1 MLMENKSTD
10 KKHQSGRANGL
21 LTAILLASLIY
32 MATVQVKAWWAG
44 QSATKI
50 TPRAVTPRA
59 DLGED
64 EKSTIRLFEE
74 TSPSVVF
81 ITIIN
86 LRRDFFSTNIYK
98 IPAGTG
104 SGFIWDTAGHVVT
117 NYHVIRGADQAKITL
132 WDQSTWDAKLIGAE
146 PDKDLAVLKIQAPDE
161 RLKPIK
167 IGESKNLLVGQKA
180 YAIGNP
186 FGFDQTLTT
195 GVISALG
202 REIESVTRRPI
213 TGVIQTNAAIN
224 PGNSGGPLL
233 DSANRLIGINTAI
246 YSPTGSYAGIG
257 FAVPVDTVNRI
268 VPQLIEFGK
277 VIKPGLGINIAP
289 DSFVNGRLN
298 KSGVLILNIIEEG
311 GAEKAGLKPTTQ
323 SSNGRILLG
332 DLIKE
337 IDNKKVNDSSD
348 LFRLLDAK
356 SVGDKVKVTIERDGK
371 EKKIDVTLGALKE

>member
-1 MLMENKSTD
+1 MENYPEGNTYKSHRKNSIITFV
-10 KKHQSGRANGL
+10 L
-21 LTAILLASLIY
+21 LGAVIY
-32 MATVQVKAWWAG
+32 MATIQVKAWWSE
-44 QSATKI
+44 QSTTKV
-50 TPRAVTPRA
+50 TPRAVTPRG

-64 EKSTIRLFEE
+64 EKATIKLFEE

-81 ITIIN
+81 ITTIN

-98 IPAGTG
+98 MPAGTG
-104 SGFIWDTAGHVVT
+104 SGFIWDSDGHIVT
-117 NYHVIRGADQAKITL
+117 NYHVIKGADEAQITL
-132 WDQSTWDAKLIGAE
+132 WDQSTWDAKLVGVE
-146 PDKDLAVLKIQAPDE
+146 PDKDLAVLKIKAPDD

-180 YAIGNP
+180 FAIGNP

-233 DSANRLIGINTAI
+233 DSAYRLIGINTAI

-257 FAVPVDTVNRI
+257 FAVPVDTINRI
-268 VPQLIEFGK
+268 VPQLIEYGK

-289 DSFVNGRLN
+289 DSFVSTRLN
-298 KSGVLILNIIEEG
+298 TSGVLILNVIEGG
-311 GAEKAGLKPTTQ
+311 GAEKAGLKATTQ
-323 SSNGRILLG
+323 SANGKISLG
-332 DLIKE
+332 DI
-337 IDNKKVNDSSD
+337 IKKVEGKNVEDSSD
-348 LFRLLDAK
+348 LFRILDAK
-356 SVGDKVKVTIERDGK
+356 VVGDTVNVAVDRDGK
-371 EKKIDVTLGALKE
+371 DLNFEVTLGALTQ

>member
-1 MLMENKSTD
+1 MENYPEGNTYKSHRKNSIITIV
-10 KKHQSGRANGL
+10 L
-21 LTAILLASLIY
+21 LGAVIY
-32 MATVQVKAWWAG
+32 MATIQVKAWWSE
-44 QSATKI
+44 QSATKV
-50 TPRAVTPRA
+50 TPRAVTPRG

-64 EKSTIRLFEE
+64 EKATIKLFEE

-81 ITIIN
+81 ITTIN

-98 IPAGTG
+98 MPAGTG
-104 SGFIWDTAGHVVT
+104 SGFIWDSDGHIVT
-117 NYHVIRGADQAKITL
+117 NYHVIKGADEAQITL
-132 WDQSTWDAKLIGAE
+132 WDQSTWDAKLVGVE
-146 PDKDLAVLKIQAPDE
+146 PDKDLAVLKIKAPDD

-180 YAIGNP
+180 FAIGNP

-233 DSANRLIGINTAI
+233 DSAYRLIGINTAI

-257 FAVPVDTVNRI
+257 FAVPVDTINRI
-268 VPQLIEFGK
+268 VPQLIEYGK

-289 DSFVNGRLN
+289 DSFVSTRLN
-298 KSGVLILNIIEEG
+298 TTGVLILNVIEGG
-311 GAEKAGLKPTTQ
+311 GAEKAGLKATTQ
-323 SSNGRILLG
+323 SANGKISLG
-332 DLIKE
+332 DI
-337 IDNKKVNDSSD
+337 IKKVEGKNVEDSSD
-348 LFRLLDAK
+348 LFRILDAK
-356 SVGDKVKVTIERDGK
+356 VVGDTVNVTIDRDGK
-371 EKKIDVTLGALKE
+371 DLNFEVTLGALTQ

>member
-1 MLMENKSTD
+1 MENYPEGNTYKSHRKNSIITFV
-10 KKHQSGRANGL
+10 L
-21 LTAILLASLIY
+21 LGAVIY
-32 MATVQVKAWWAG
+32 MATIQVKAWWSE
-44 QSATKI
+44 QSATKV
-50 TPRAVTPRA
+50 TPRAVTPRG

-64 EKSTIRLFEE
+64 EKATIKLFEE

-81 ITIIN
+81 ITTIN

-98 IPAGTG
+98 MPAGTG
-104 SGFIWDTAGHVVT
+104 SGFIWDSDGHIVT
-117 NYHVIRGADQAKITL
+117 NYHVIKGADEAQITL
-132 WDQSTWDAKLIGAE
+132 WDQSTWDAKLVGVE
-146 PDKDLAVLKIQAPDE
+146 PDKDLAVLKIKAPDD

-180 YAIGNP
+180 FAIGNP

-233 DSANRLIGINTAI
+233 DSAYRLIGINTAI

-257 FAVPVDTVNRI
+257 FAVPVDTINRI
-268 VPQLIEFGK
+268 VPQLIEYGK

-289 DSFVNGRLN
+289 DSFVSTRLN
-298 KSGVLILNIIEEG
+298 TSGVLILNVIEGG
-311 GAEKAGLKPTTQ
+311 GAEKAGLKATTQ
-323 SSNGRILLG
+323 SANGKISLG
-332 DLIKE
+332 DI
-337 IDNKKVNDSSD
+337 IKKVEGKNVEDSSD
-348 LFRLLDAK
+348 LFRILDAK
-356 SVGDKVKVTIERDGK
+356 VVGDTVNVTIDRDGK
-371 EKKIDVTLGALKE
+371 DLNFEVTLGALTQ

>member
-1 MLMENKSTD
+1 MENYPEGNTYKSHRKNSIITFV
-10 KKHQSGRANGL
+10 L
-21 LTAILLASLIY
+21 LGAVIY
-32 MATVQVKAWWAG
+32 MATIQVKAWWSE
-44 QSATKI
+44 QSATKA
-50 TPRAVTPRA
+50 TPRAVTPRG

-64 EKSTIRLFEE
+64 EKATIKLFEE

-81 ITIIN
+81 ITTIN

-98 IPAGTG
+98 MPAGTG
-104 SGFIWDTAGHVVT
+104 SGFIWDSDGHIVT
-117 NYHVIRGADQAKITL
+117 NYHVIKGADEAQITL
-132 WDQSTWDAKLIGAE
+132 WDQSTWDAKLVGVE
-146 PDKDLAVLKIQAPDE
+146 PDKDLAVLKIKAPDD

-180 YAIGNP
+180 FAIGNP

-233 DSANRLIGINTAI
+233 DSAYRLIGINTAI

-257 FAVPVDTVNRI
+257 FAVPVDTINRI
-268 VPQLIEFGK
+268 VPQLIEYGK

-289 DSFVNGRLN
+289 DSFVSTRLN
-298 KSGVLILNIIEEG
+298 TSGVLILNVIEGG
-311 GAEKAGLKPTTQ
+311 GAEKAGLKATTQ
-323 SSNGRILLG
+323 SANGKISLG
-332 DLIKE
+332 DI
-337 IDNKKVNDSSD
+337 IKKVEGKNVEDSSD
-348 LFRLLDAK
+348 LFRILDAK
-356 SVGDKVKVTIERDGK
+356 VVGDTVNVAVDRDGK
-371 EKKIDVTLGALKE
+371 DLNFEVTLGALTQ

>member
-1 MLMENKSTD
+1 MENNPESKPYNPQRKSSLITF
-10 KKHQSGRANGL
+10 
-21 LTAILLASLIY
+21 ILLGAVVY
-32 MATVQVKAWWAG
+32 MATIQVKAWWSDQAAA
-44 QSATKI
+44 SI
-50 TPRAVTPRA
+50 TPRTVTPRD
-59 DLGED
+59 DLGEG
-64 EKSTIRLFEE
+64 EKATIKLFEE

-81 ITIIN
+81 ITTIN

-104 SGFIWDTAGHVVT
+104 SGFIWDSAGHIVT
-117 NYHVIRGADQAKITL
+117 NYHVIKGADEAKITL
-132 WDQSTWDAKLIGAE
+132 WDQSTWDAKLVGAE
-146 PDKDLAVLKIQAPDE
+146 PDKDLAVLKIKAPDK

-167 IGESKNLLVGQKA
+167 IGESKNLLVGQNA

-195 GVISALG
+195 GIISALG
-202 REIESVTRRPI
+202 REIESITRRPI

-289 DSFVNGRLN
+289 DSFVTNRLN
-298 KSGVLILNIIEEG
+298 TTGVLILNTVPGG
-311 GAEKAGLKPTTQ
+311 GAQKAGLKATTQ
-323 SSNGRILLG
+323 SANGRISMG
-332 DLIKE
+332 DIIKE
-337 IDNKKVNDSSD
+337 IEGKTVIDSSD
-348 LFRLLDAK
+348 LFRILDSK
-356 SVGDKVKVTIERDGK
+356 VVGDKVKVTVERGG
-371 EKKIDVTLGALKE
+371 EPKKIEVTLGALKE

>member
-1 MLMENKSTD
+1 MENNHKNKSYNA
-10 KKHQSGRANGL
+10 HRRSNL
-21 LTAILLASLIY
+21 LTFILLGAVIY
-32 MATVQVKAWWAG
+32 MATIQVKAWWSDQTAI
-44 QSATKI
+44 SS
-50 TPRAVTPRA
+50 TPRAVTPRD
-59 DLGED
+59 DLKED
-64 EKSTIRLFEE
+64 EKATIKLFEE

-81 ITIIN
+81 ITTIN

-104 SGFIWDTAGHVVT
+104 SGFIWDSAGHIVT
-117 NYHVIRGADQAKITL
+117 NYHVIKGADEAKITL
-132 WDQSTWDAKLIGAE
+132 WDQSTWDAKLVGAE
-146 PDKDLAVLKIQAPDE
+146 PDKDLAVLKIKAPDK

-167 IGESKNLLVGQKA
+167 IGESKNLLVGQNA

-195 GVISALG
+195 GIISALG
-202 REIESVTRRPI
+202 REIESITRRPI

-268 VPQLIEFGK
+268 VPQLVEFGK

-289 DSFVNGRLN
+289 DSFVTNRLN
-298 KSGVLILNIIEEG
+298 TTGVLILNTVPGG
-311 GAEKAGLKPTTQ
+311 GAQKAGLKATTQ
-323 SSNGRILLG
+323 SANGRISMG
-332 DLIKE
+332 DIIKE
-337 IDNKKVNDSSD
+337 IEGKTVIDSSD
-348 LFRLLDAK
+348 LFRILDAK
-356 SVGDKVKVTIERDGK
+356 VVGDKVKVTVDRDG
-371 EKKIDVTLGALKE
+371 ESKKIEVTLGALKE

>member
-1 MLMENKSTD
+1 MPNKSTG
-10 KKHQSGRANGL
+10 KKHQSGRTNGY
-21 LTAILLASLIY
+21 LTVILFAALIY
-32 MATVQVKAWWAG
+32 MATVQVKAWWSG

-59 DLGED
+59 DLRED
-64 EKSTIRLFEE
+64 EKATINLFEE

-81 ITIIN
+81 ITTIN

-104 SGFIWDTAGHVVT
+104 SGFIWDRAGHVVT

-161 RLKPIK
+161 RLRPIK

-224 PGNSGGPLL
+224 PGNSGGALIN
-233 DSANRLIGINTAI
+233 DAGFLIGINTFTMKGNTLI
-246 YSPTGSYAGIG
+246 N
-257 FAVPVDTVNRI
+257 FAVAVNEIENFIVSDKFVELETVNAYLNSGEANNLKTNDVNSKAKNSCTTWDGETNIRELI
-268 VPQLIEFGK
+268 V
-277 VIKPGLGINIAP
+277 
-289 DSFVNGRLN
+289 
-298 KSGVLILNIIEEG
+298 
-311 GAEKAGLKPTTQ
+311 
-323 SSNGRILLG
+323 SNEVSH
-332 DLIKE
+332 DE
-337 IDNKKVNDSSD
+337 S
-348 LFRLLDAK
+348 
-356 SVGDKVKVTIERDGK
+356 VTILKVERRCLPILVKYLKDFTDGQDNFK
-371 EKKIDVTLGALKE
+371 AA

>member
-1 MLMENKSTD
+1 MKNYPEGNTYKSHRKNSIITFV
-10 KKHQSGRANGL
+10 L
-21 LTAILLASLIY
+21 LGAVIY
-32 MATVQVKAWWAG
+32 MATIQVKAWWSE
-44 QSATKI
+44 QSATKV
-50 TPRAVTPRA
+50 TPRAVTPRG

-64 EKSTIRLFEE
+64 EKATIKLFEE

-81 ITIIN
+81 ITTIN

-98 IPAGTG
+98 MPAGTG
-104 SGFIWDTAGHVVT
+104 SGFIWDSDGHIVT
-117 NYHVIRGADQAKITL
+117 NYHVIKGADEAQITL
-132 WDQSTWDAKLIGAE
+132 WDQSTWDAKLVGVE
-146 PDKDLAVLKIQAPDE
+146 PDKDLAVLKIKAPDD

-180 YAIGNP
+180 FAIGNP

-233 DSANRLIGINTAI
+233 DSAYRLIGINTAI

-257 FAVPVDTVNRI
+257 FAVPVDTINRI
-268 VPQLIEFGK
+268 VPQLIEYGK

-289 DSFVNGRLN
+289 DSFVSTRLN
-298 KSGVLILNIIEEG
+298 TSGVLILNVIEGG
-311 GAEKAGLKPTTQ
+311 GAEKAGLKATTQ
-323 SSNGRILLG
+323 SANGKISLG
-332 DLIKE
+332 DI
-337 IDNKKVNDSSD
+337 IKKVEGKNVEDSSD
-348 LFRLLDAK
+348 LFRILDAK
-356 SVGDKVKVTIERDGK
+356 VVGDTVNVTVDRDGK
-371 EKKIDVTLGALKE
+371 DLNFEVTLGALAQ

>member
-1 MLMENKSTD
+1 MENYPEGNTYKSHRKNSIITFV
-10 KKHQSGRANGL
+10 L
-21 LTAILLASLIY
+21 LGAVIY
-32 MATVQVKAWWAG
+32 MATIQVKAWWSE
-44 QSATKI
+44 QSATKV
-50 TPRAVTPRA
+50 TPRAVTPRG

-64 EKSTIRLFEE
+64 EKATIKLFEE

-81 ITIIN
+81 ITTIN

-98 IPAGTG
+98 MPAGTG
-104 SGFIWDTAGHVVT
+104 SGFIWDSDGHIVT
-117 NYHVIRGADQAKITL
+117 NYHVIKGADEAQITL
-132 WDQSTWDAKLIGAE
+132 WDQSTWDAKLVGVE
-146 PDKDLAVLKIQAPDE
+146 PDKDLAVLKIKAPDD

-180 YAIGNP
+180 FAIGNP

-233 DSANRLIGINTAI
+233 DSAYRLIGINTAI

-257 FAVPVDTVNRI
+257 FAVPVDTINRI
-268 VPQLIEFGK
+268 VPQLIEYGK

-289 DSFVNGRLN
+289 DSFVSTRLN
-298 KSGVLILNIIEEG
+298 TSGVLILNVIEGG
-311 GAEKAGLKPTTQ
+311 GAEKAGLKATTQ
-323 SSNGRILLG
+323 SANGKISLG
-332 DLIKE
+332 DI
-337 IDNKKVNDSSD
+337 IKKVEGKNVEDSSD
-348 LFRLLDAK
+348 LFRILDAK
-356 SVGDKVKVTIERDGK
+356 VVGDTVNVTVDRDGK
-371 EKKIDVTLGALKE
+371 DLNFEVTLGALTQ

>member
-1 MLMENKSTD
+1 MENNPKS
-10 KKHQSGRANGL
+10 KHYNPQRKSSL
-21 LTAILLASLIY
+21 ITFILLGAVVY
-32 MATVQVKAWWAG
+32 MATIQVKAWWSDQAAA
-44 QSATKI
+44 SI
-50 TPRAVTPRA
+50 TPRTVTPRD
-59 DLGED
+59 DLGEG
-64 EKSTIRLFEE
+64 EKATIKLFEE

-81 ITIIN
+81 ITTIN

-104 SGFIWDTAGHVVT
+104 SGFIWDSAGHIVT
-117 NYHVIRGADQAKITL
+117 NYHVIKGADEAKITL
-132 WDQSTWDAKLIGAE
+132 WDQSTWDAKLVGAE
-146 PDKDLAVLKIQAPDE
+146 PDKDLAVLKIKAPDK

-167 IGESKNLLVGQKA
+167 IGESKNLLVGQNA

-195 GVISALG
+195 GIISALG
-202 REIESVTRRPI
+202 REIESITRRPI

-289 DSFVNGRLN
+289 DSFVTNRLN
-298 KSGVLILNIIEEG
+298 TTGVLILNTIPGG
-311 GAEKAGLKPTTQ
+311 GAQKAGLKATTQ
-323 SSNGRILLG
+323 SANGRISMG
-332 DLIKE
+332 DIIKE
-337 IDNKKVNDSSD
+337 IEGKTVIDSSD
-348 LFRLLDAK
+348 LFRILDSK
-356 SVGDKVKVTIERDGK
+356 VVGDKVKVTVERGG
-371 EKKIDVTLGALKE
+371 EPKKIEVTLGALKE

>member
-1 MLMENKSTD
+1 MENYPEGNTYKSHRKNSIITFV
-10 KKHQSGRANGL
+10 L
-21 LTAILLASLIY
+21 LGAVIY
-32 MATVQVKAWWAG
+32 MATIQVKAWWSE
-44 QSATKI
+44 QSATKV
-50 TPRAVTPRA
+50 TPRAVTPRG

-64 EKSTIRLFEE
+64 EKATIKLFEE

-81 ITIIN
+81 ITTIN

-98 IPAGTG
+98 MPAGTG
-104 SGFIWDTAGHVVT
+104 SGFIWDSDGHIVT
-117 NYHVIRGADQAKITL
+117 NYHVIKGADEAQITL
-132 WDQSTWDAKLIGAE
+132 WDQSTWDAKLVGVE
-146 PDKDLAVLKIQAPDE
+146 PDKDLAVLKIKAPDD

-180 YAIGNP
+180 FAIGNP

-233 DSANRLIGINTAI
+233 DSAYRLIGINTAI

-257 FAVPVDTVNRI
+257 FAVPVDTINRI
-268 VPQLIEFGK
+268 VPQLIEYGK

-289 DSFVNGRLN
+289 DSFVSTRLN
-298 KSGVLILNIIEEG
+298 TSGVLILNVIEGG
-311 GAEKAGLKPTTQ
+311 GAEKAGLKATTQ
-323 SSNGRILLG
+323 SANGKISLG
-332 DLIKE
+332 DI
-337 IDNKKVNDSSD
+337 IKKVEGRNVEDSSD
-348 LFRLLDAK
+348 LFRILDAK
-356 SVGDKVKVTIERDGK
+356 VVGDTVNVTVDRDGK
-371 EKKIDVTLGALKE
+371 DLNFEVTLGALAQ

>member
-1 MLMENKSTD
+1 MENYPEGNTYKSHRKNSIITIV
-10 KKHQSGRANGL
+10 L
-21 LTAILLASLIY
+21 LGAVIY
-32 MATVQVKAWWAG
+32 MATIQVKAWWSE
-44 QSATKI
+44 QSATKV
-50 TPRAVTPRA
+50 TPRAVTPRG

-64 EKSTIRLFEE
+64 EKATIKLFEE

-81 ITIIN
+81 ITSIN

-98 IPAGTG
+98 MPAGTG
-104 SGFIWDTAGHVVT
+104 SGFIWDSDGHIVT
-117 NYHVIRGADQAKITL
+117 NYHVIKGADEAQITL
-132 WDQSTWDAKLIGAE
+132 WDQSTWDAKLVGVE
-146 PDKDLAVLKIQAPDE
+146 PDKDLAVLKIKAPDD

-180 YAIGNP
+180 FAIGNP

-233 DSANRLIGINTAI
+233 DSAYRLIGINTAI

-257 FAVPVDTVNRI
+257 FAVPVDTINRI
-268 VPQLIEFGK
+268 VPQLIEYGK

-289 DSFVNGRLN
+289 DSFVSTRLN
-298 KSGVLILNIIEEG
+298 TTGVLILNVIEGG
-311 GAEKAGLKPTTQ
+311 GAEKAGLKATTQ
-323 SSNGRILLG
+323 SANGKISLG
-332 DLIKE
+332 DI
-337 IDNKKVNDSSD
+337 IKKVEGKNVEDSSD
-348 LFRLLDAK
+348 LFRILDAK
-356 SVGDKVKVTIERDGK
+356 VVGDTVNVAVDRDGK
-371 EKKIDVTLGALKE
+371 DLNFEVTLGALTQ

>member
-1 MLMENKSTD
+1 MENYPEGNTYKSHRKNSIITFV
-10 KKHQSGRANGL
+10 L
-21 LTAILLASLIY
+21 LGAVIY
-32 MATVQVKAWWAG
+32 MATIQVKAWWSE
-44 QSATKI
+44 QSATKV
-50 TPRAVTPRA
+50 TPRAVTPRG

-64 EKSTIRLFEE
+64 EKATIKLFEE

-81 ITIIN
+81 ITTIN

-98 IPAGTG
+98 MPAGTG
-104 SGFIWDTAGHVVT
+104 SGFIWDSDGHIVT
-117 NYHVIRGADQAKITL
+117 NYHVIKGADEAQITL
-132 WDQSTWDAKLIGAE
+132 WDQSTWDAKLVGVE
-146 PDKDLAVLKIQAPDE
+146 PDKDLAVLKIKAPDN

-180 YAIGNP
+180 FAIGNP

-233 DSANRLIGINTAI
+233 DSAYRLIGINTAI

-257 FAVPVDTVNRI
+257 FAVPVDTINRI
-268 VPQLIEFGK
+268 VPQLIEYGK

-289 DSFVNGRLN
+289 DSFVSTRLN
-298 KSGVLILNIIEEG
+298 TSGVLILNVIEGG
-311 GAEKAGLKPTTQ
+311 GAEKAGLKATTQ
-323 SSNGRILLG
+323 SANGKISLG
-332 DLIKE
+332 DI
-337 IDNKKVNDSSD
+337 IKKVEGKNVEDSSD
-348 LFRLLDAK
+348 LFRILDAK
-356 SVGDKVKVTIERDGK
+356 VVGDTVNVTIDRDGK
-371 EKKIDVTLGALKE
+371 DLNFEVTLGALTQ

>member
-1 MLMENKSTD
+1 MENYPEGNTYKSHRKNSIITFV
-10 KKHQSGRANGL
+10 L
-21 LTAILLASLIY
+21 LGAVIY
-32 MATVQVKAWWAG
+32 MATIQVKAWWSE
-44 QSATKI
+44 QSATKV
-50 TPRAVTPRA
+50 TPRAVTPRG

-64 EKSTIRLFEE
+64 EKATIKLFEE

-81 ITIIN
+81 ITTIN

-98 IPAGTG
+98 MPAGTG
-104 SGFIWDTAGHVVT
+104 SGFIWDSDGHIVT
-117 NYHVIRGADQAKITL
+117 NYHVIKGADEAQITL
-132 WDQSTWDAKLIGAE
+132 WDQSTWDAKLVGVE
-146 PDKDLAVLKIQAPDE
+146 PDKDLAVLKIKAPDD

-180 YAIGNP
+180 FAIGNP

-233 DSANRLIGINTAI
+233 DSAYRLIGINTAI

-257 FAVPVDTVNRI
+257 FAVPVDTINRI
-268 VPQLIEFGK
+268 VPQLIEYGK

-289 DSFVNGRLN
+289 DSFVSTRLN
-298 KSGVLILNIIEEG
+298 TTGVLILNVIEGG
-311 GAEKAGLKPTTQ
+311 GAEKAGLKATTQ
-323 SSNGRILLG
+323 SDNGKISLG
-332 DLIKE
+332 DI
-337 IDNKKVNDSSD
+337 IKKVEGKNVEDSSD
-348 LFRLLDAK
+348 LFRILDAK
-356 SVGDKVKVTIERDGK
+356 VVGDTVNVAVDRDGK
-371 EKKIDVTLGALKE
+371 DLNFEVTLGALTQ

>member
-1 MLMENKSTD
+1 MENNPESKPYNPQRKSSLITF
-10 KKHQSGRANGL
+10 
-21 LTAILLASLIY
+21 ILLGAVVY
-32 MATVQVKAWWAG
+32 MATIQVKAWWSDQAAA
-44 QSATKI
+44 SI
-50 TPRAVTPRA
+50 TPRTVTPRD
-59 DLGED
+59 DLGEG
-64 EKSTIRLFEE
+64 EKATIKLFEE

-81 ITIIN
+81 ITTIN

-104 SGFIWDTAGHVVT
+104 SGFIWDSAGHIVT
-117 NYHVIRGADQAKITL
+117 NYHVIKGADEAKITL
-132 WDQSTWDAKLIGAE
+132 WDQSTWDAKLVGAE
-146 PDKDLAVLKIQAPDE
+146 PDKDLAVLKIKAPDK

-167 IGESKNLLVGQKA
+167 IGESKNLLVGQNA

-195 GVISALG
+195 GIISALG
-202 REIESVTRRPI
+202 REIESITRRPI

-289 DSFVNGRLN
+289 DSFVTNRLN
-298 KSGVLILNIIEEG
+298 TTGVLILNTVPGG
-311 GAEKAGLKPTTQ
+311 GAQKAGLKATTQ
-323 SSNGRILLG
+323 SANGRISMG
-332 DLIKE
+332 DIIKE
-337 IDNKKVNDSSD
+337 IEGKTVIDSSD
-348 LFRLLDAK
+348 LFRILDSK
-356 SVGDKVKVTIERDGK
+356 VVGDKVKVTVERGG
-371 EKKIDVTLGALKE
+371 ESKKTEVTLGALKE

>member
-1 MLMENKSTD
+1 MENYPEGNTYKSHRKNSIITFV
-10 KKHQSGRANGL
+10 L
-21 LTAILLASLIY
+21 LGAVIY
-32 MATVQVKAWWAG
+32 MATIQVKAWWSE
-44 QSATKI
+44 QSATKV
-50 TPRAVTPRA
+50 TPRAVTPRG

-64 EKSTIRLFEE
+64 EKATIKLFEE

-81 ITIIN
+81 ITTIN

-98 IPAGTG
+98 MPAGTG
-104 SGFIWDTAGHVVT
+104 SGFIWDSDGHIVT
-117 NYHVIRGADQAKITL
+117 NYHVIKGADEAQITL
-132 WDQSTWDAKLIGAE
+132 WDQSTWDAKLVGVE
-146 PDKDLAVLKIQAPDE
+146 PDKDLAVLKIKAPDD

-180 YAIGNP
+180 FAIGNP

-233 DSANRLIGINTAI
+233 DSAYRLIGINTAI

-257 FAVPVDTVNRI
+257 FAVPVDTINRI
-268 VPQLIEFGK
+268 VPQLIEYGK

-289 DSFVNGRLN
+289 DSFVSTRLN
-298 KSGVLILNIIEEG
+298 TSGVLILNVIEGG
-311 GAEKAGLKPTTQ
+311 GAEKAGLKATTQ
-323 SSNGRILLG
+323 SANGKISLG
-332 DLIKE
+332 DI
-337 IDNKKVNDSSD
+337 IKKVEGKTVDDSYD
-348 LFRLLDAK
+348 LFRILDDK
-356 SVGDKVKVTIERDGK
+356 VVGDTVNVAVDRDGK
-371 EKKIDVTLGALKE
+371 DLNFEVTLGALTQ

>member
-1 MLMENKSTD
+1 MENYPEGNTYKSHRKNSIITFV
-10 KKHQSGRANGL
+10 L
-21 LTAILLASLIY
+21 LGAVIY
-32 MATVQVKAWWAG
+32 MATIQVKAWWSE
-44 QSATKI
+44 QSATKV
-50 TPRAVTPRA
+50 TPRAVTPRG

-64 EKSTIRLFEE
+64 EKATIKLFEE

-81 ITIIN
+81 ITTIN

-98 IPAGTG
+98 MPAGTG
-104 SGFIWDTAGHVVT
+104 SGFIWDSDGHIVT
-117 NYHVIRGADQAKITL
+117 NYHVIKGADEAQITL
-132 WDQSTWDAKLIGAE
+132 WDQSTWDAKLVGVE
-146 PDKDLAVLKIQAPDE
+146 PDKDLAVLKIKAPDD

-180 YAIGNP
+180 FAIGNP

-233 DSANRLIGINTAI
+233 DSAYRLIGINTAI

-257 FAVPVDTVNRI
+257 FAVPVDTINRI
-268 VPQLIEFGK
+268 VPQLIEYGK

-289 DSFVNGRLN
+289 DSFVSTRLN
-298 KSGVLILNIIEEG
+298 TSGVLILNVIEGG
-311 GAEKAGLKPTTQ
+311 GAEKAGLKATTQ
-323 SSNGRILLG
+323 SANGKISLG
-332 DLIKE
+332 DI
-337 IDNKKVNDSSD
+337 IKKVEGKNVEDSSD
-348 LFRLLDAK
+348 LFRILDAK
-356 SVGDKVKVTIERDGK
+356 VVGDTVNVAVDRDGK
-371 EKKIDVTLGALKE
+371 DLNFEVTLGALTQ

>member
-1 MLMENKSTD
+1 MENKSTG

-298 KSGVLILNIIEEG
+298 KSGVLILNIIEGG

>member
-1 MLMENKSTD
+1 MENYPEGNTYKSHRKNSIITFV
-10 KKHQSGRANGL
+10 L
-21 LTAILLASLIY
+21 LGAVIY
-32 MATVQVKAWWAG
+32 MATIQVKAWWSE
-44 QSATKI
+44 QSATKV
-50 TPRAVTPRA
+50 TPRAVTPRG

-64 EKSTIRLFEE
+64 EKATIKLFEE

-81 ITIIN
+81 ITTIN

-98 IPAGTG
+98 MPAGTG
-104 SGFIWDTAGHVVT
+104 SGFIWDSDGHIVT
-117 NYHVIRGADQAKITL
+117 NYHVIKGADEAQITL
-132 WDQSTWDAKLIGAE
+132 WDQSTWDAKLVGVE
-146 PDKDLAVLKIQAPDE
+146 PDKDLAVLKIKAPDD

-180 YAIGNP
+180 FAIGNP

-233 DSANRLIGINTAI
+233 DSAYRLIGINTAI

-257 FAVPVDTVNRI
+257 FAVPVDTINRI
-268 VPQLIEFGK
+268 VPQLIEYGK

-289 DSFVNGRLN
+289 DSFVSTRLN
-298 KSGVLILNIIEEG
+298 TTGVLILNVIEGG
-311 GAEKAGLKPTTQ
+311 GAEKAGLKATTQ
-323 SSNGRILLG
+323 SANGKISLG
-332 DLIKE
+332 DI
-337 IDNKKVNDSSD
+337 IKKVEGKNVEDSSD
-348 LFRLLDAK
+348 LFRILDAK
-356 SVGDKVKVTIERDGK
+356 VVGDTVNVTIDRDGK
-371 EKKIDVTLGALKE
+371 DLNFEVTLGALTQ

>member
-1 MLMENKSTD
+1 MENYPEGNTYKSHRKNSIITFV
-10 KKHQSGRANGL
+10 L
-21 LTAILLASLIY
+21 LGAVIY
-32 MATVQVKAWWAG
+32 MATIQVKAWWSE
-44 QSATKI
+44 QSATKVN
-50 TPRAVTPRA
+50 PRAVTPRG

-64 EKSTIRLFEE
+64 EKATIKLFEE

-81 ITIIN
+81 ITTIN

-98 IPAGTG
+98 MPAGTG
-104 SGFIWDTAGHVVT
+104 SGFIWDSDGHIVT
-117 NYHVIRGADQAKITL
+117 NYHVIKGADEAQITL
-132 WDQSTWDAKLIGAE
+132 WDQSTWDAKLVGVE
-146 PDKDLAVLKIQAPDE
+146 PDKDLAVLKIKAPDD

-180 YAIGNP
+180 FAIGNP

-233 DSANRLIGINTAI
+233 DSAYRLIGINTAI

-257 FAVPVDTVNRI
+257 FAVPVDTINRI
-268 VPQLIEFGK
+268 VPQLIEYGK

-289 DSFVNGRLN
+289 DSFVSTRLN
-298 KSGVLILNIIEEG
+298 TSGVLILNVIEGG
-311 GAEKAGLKPTTQ
+311 GAEKAGLKATTQ
-323 SSNGRILLG
+323 SANGKISLG
-332 DLIKE
+332 DI
-337 IDNKKVNDSSD
+337 IKKVEGKNVEDSTD
-348 LFRLLDAK
+348 LFRILDDK
-356 SVGDKVKVTIERDGK
+356 VVGDTVNVAVDRDGK
-371 EKKIDVTLGALKE
+371 DLNFEVTLGALTQ

>member
-1 MLMENKSTD
+1 MENNHENKTYNS
-10 KKHQSGRANGL
+10 HRRSSL
-21 LTAILLASLIY
+21 LTFILLGAVIY
-32 MATVQVKAWWAG
+32 MATIQVKAWWSDQTAA
-44 QSATKI
+44 SS
-50 TPRAVTPRA
+50 TPRAVTPRE
-59 DLGED
+59 DLKED
-64 EKSTIRLFEE
+64 EKATIKLFEE

-81 ITIIN
+81 ITTIN

-104 SGFIWDTAGHVVT
+104 SGFIWDSDGHIVT
-117 NYHVIRGADQAKITL
+117 NYHVIKGADEAKITL
-132 WDQSTWDAKLIGAE
+132 WDQSTWDAKLVGAE
-146 PDKDLAVLKIQAPDE
+146 PDKDLAVLKIKAPDK

-167 IGESKNLLVGQKA
+167 IGESKNLLVGQNA

-195 GVISALG
+195 GIISALG
-202 REIESVTRRPI
+202 REIESITRRPI

-289 DSFVNGRLN
+289 DSFVTNRLN
-298 KSGVLILNIIEEG
+298 TTGVLILNTVPGG
-311 GAEKAGLKPTTQ
+311 GAKKAGLKATTQ
-323 SSNGRILLG
+323 SANGRISMG
-332 DLIKE
+332 DIIKE
-337 IDNKKVNDSSD
+337 IEGKTVIDSSD
-348 LFRLLDAK
+348 LFRILDAK
-356 SVGDKVKVTIERDGK
+356 VVGDKVKVTEDRDG
-371 EKKIDVTLGALKE
+371 ESKKIEVTLGALKE